1 MAIDPSLLEN
11 LSRAAA
17 SFMDMKESKEKSSDL
32 LETSTPKSI
41 LERIKGYAP
50 GVIALSIALLGL
62 MASTSD
68 LVTQTILPALNAAVP
83 VLSTTASFLQ
93 AVPFIGTA
101 VYAASL
107 CYGLFELGKLLN
119 EVSKMERSQ
128 LTQEKMVEIGKKS
141 FEVILSALIVA
152 AAIAALVNP
161 VTGPV
166 LVGALIA
173 VASVKLAILAVEN
186 RQQIFDFFKSLPEN
200 SLRLA
205 VAPINFALAA
215 IDKIRQFINSVT
227 EGFSSI
233 ISAKDS
239 GASKEQTVDSNK
251 PSTKT
256 LPNAMNSSF
265 TSSHDSFK
273 SLSAGAAADLS
284 SKQMMPENTAK
295 KSPKL

>member
-1 MAIDPSLLEN
+1 MAIDLGGFFDT
-11 LSRAAA
+11 LSRIAA
-17 SFMDMKESKEKSSDL
+17 SFMDVKEVSEKSR
-32 LETSTPKSI
+32 LEKI
-41 LERIKGYAP
+41 NGYVI
-50 GVIALSIALLGL
+50 GIIALSIALLGL

-68 LVTQTILPALNAAVP
+68 LVTQTILPAFNAAVP

-107 CYGLFELGKLLN
+107 CYGLYELGKLLN
-119 EVSKMERSQ
+119 EVSKMERSE
-128 LTQEKMVEIGKKS
+128 LTQEKMIEIAKKS

-173 VASVKLAILAVEN
+173 VASVKLVILAVEH
-186 RQQIFDFFKSLPEN
+186 RQQIFDFFKSLPEKL
-200 SLRLA
+200 LRLA

-215 IDKIRQFINSVT
+215 IDKSRQFINSVT
-227 EGFSSI
+227 EGVKSF
-233 ISAKDS
+233 ISAMIGRVD
-239 GASKEQTVDSNK
+239 SKEQQVDPAKQTVDSNQ

-265 TSSHDSFK
+265 TSSHESVK
-273 SLSAGAAADLS
+273 SLSAGAADLS
-284 SKQMMPENTAK
+284 SKQMVPEKYSRK
-295 KSPKL
+295 KY